1 MAAKQGY
8 GADLAKY
15 LDKRLDI
22 RLNGDRNVAG
32 ILKGYD
38 QYMNI
43 VLDHA
48 IELGDNMEDNRK
60 IGTVMIRG
68 NSIILWKC
76 LDSIDKQG

>member
-22 RLNGDRNVAG
+22 RLNGDWKVAG

-43 VLDHA
+43 CLDHA
-48 IELGDNMEDNRK
+48 IQLGETMEENRK
-60 IGTVMIRG
+60 IGTVFIRG
-68 NSIILWKC
+68 NSIILWQC
-76 LDSIDKQG
+76 LDPIDKQG